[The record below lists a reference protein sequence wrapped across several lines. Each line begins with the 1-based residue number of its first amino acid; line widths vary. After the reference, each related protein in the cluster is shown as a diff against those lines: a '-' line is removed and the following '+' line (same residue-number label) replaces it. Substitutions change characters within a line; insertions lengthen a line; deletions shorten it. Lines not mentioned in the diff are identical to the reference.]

1 MAAVFVSEN
10 SLHEIN
16 IFHLSGDLCGPIVV
30 CFTGSAVKV
39 DF

>member
-1 MAAVFVSEN
+1 MAAVFVFTN

-16 IFHLSGDLCGPIVV
+16 LSGDLCWPIVV